1 MTTPIDAVRATQQQY
16 LEAFKQGQKAV
27 VDAVGIWAKNVEGS
41 TVSAE
46 SLSPVELPAPK
57 ELVETTFGFYEELVT
72 AQKKFT
78 LAVLDAAA
86 PALQRVEAVAKAA

>member
-27 VDAVGIWAKNVEGS
+27 VDAVGTWAKNVEGY

-57 ELVETTFGFYEELVT
+57 ELVETTFAFYEELVT

-86 PALQRVEAVAKAA
+86 PALPRVETDAKAA